1 MIDHINSGIQR
12 FQKFSSEPELES
24 KDSDQAVIASDILSK
39 SNNLEDIKKDLES
52 NGIVISH
59 DLILGVLGKLESSPD
74 VARRFFSWVLENE
87 EKRLSSKSY
96 NLMLRILG
104 VNGFANEFWVLLEGM
119 KKKGYLISKGVRDN
133 VLEKFEEEGL
143 DGDVERLNAVFD
155 SGSINNSE
163 KKISSRV
170 CRIIRNE
177 VWGDNV
183 EKQLRDLNVTFTSDM
198 VKMILESLALD
209 PMKALILFRWLEES
223 GLFKHDQQTYNAV
236 AKVLGR
242 EDCIDRF
249 QKIVEEM
256 KSSQFEMEGETFHV
270 VLGRFCKRRMI
281 EEAVNLYEFAM
292 SGSNKPLENCGTFML
307 KRIVTAKKLDMGL
320 FSRAVKIY
328 TYGGN
333 LLTDSTLSAVLKSLT
348 SVGRVGE
355 CTKVLEAMEEVGY
368 VASDDLRSKI
378 VFLLNNAGKKD
389 QAIKFVDKE
398 EVPRYTS
405 GQKTRK
411 TLIMGLCRV
420 GDFNEAYDHL
430 RKMVRS
436 EGVDSACSPLDSIVD
451 TYCKRN
457 KAVDA
462 WKMLHNLVSESQV
475 KPWHT
480 TYQMLITNLLAQ
492 GGFSDALK
500 VLEMMKGHGFPPFT
514 DPFIAYVSKSGS
526 GDDAIGFLRATTKR
540 FHSTSLFLRVFEAYF
555 KARRRDEAQNF
566 LSKCPGFIRNHP
578 DVLNLFLSMEPAEVT
593 ASTPLAA

>member
-526 GDDAIGFLRATTKR
+526 GDDAIEFLRVTTKR